1 MKGIDM
7 SEGSFRP
14 RKKSIPLVSE
24 LVSCAHCF
32 PIFLF
37 KKTSK
42 ITCCN
47 DRRLKEPKIDSFR
60 AKLSLFPSHTSPF
73 PPFREKKTNFCSSH
87 LSLVGPSVPM
97 PPSQTQVGWLVGWLV
112 GWQAAEE
119 KVLLPPQSLYIKR

>member
-73 PPFREKKTNFCSSH
+73 PPFREKKLWQFPPLPCRSVRPDAPLTNTGW
-87 LSLVGPSVPM
+87 LA
-97 PPSQTQVGWLVGWLV
+97 GWLVGSPLRRKSSFRL
-112 GWQAAEE
+112 
-119 KVLLPPQSLYIKR
+119 KVYI